1 MLTPD
6 VAATF
11 PTREQL
17 VNSRN
22 DIASSNLW
30 CLRLNA
36 RNPGGTI
43 GATRLKPHKIKYFLR
58 LTTSYHLIRLH

>member
-11 PTREQL
+11 PTPKQL

-22 DIASSNLW
+22 DAASSNLW
-30 CLRLNA
+30 CLRRQAKN
-36 RNPGGTI
+36 RGGKT
-43 GATRLKPHKIKYFLR
+43 GST
-58 LTTSYHLIRLH
+58 

>member
-22 DIASSNLW
+22 DMASGNLW

-36 RNPGGTI
+36 EKPWRHGRGDS
-43 GATRLKPHKIKYFLR
+43 LK
-58 LTTSYHLIRLH
+58 TT